1 MHISGGTAG
10 CVVAARLAEDPSVR
24 VLVLEAGKD
33 NENLENT
40 HMAGMLVSQT
50 EHVSLDRFKFVKHA
64 Y

>member
-10 CVVAARLAEDPSVR
+10 CVVAGRLAEDPRVR

-40 HMAGMLVSQT
+40 HMAGALVSQT
-50 EHVSLDRFKFVKHA
+50 EHCFKFVKHA
-64 Y
+64 C